1 MGKGAVRS
9 RSAVSRRRSDVPLN
23 QIVRAGAQTAF
34 GDMFVEVA
42 VPEQFLNREASRQFA

>member
-23 QIVRAGAQTAF
+23 QIVRAGAQIAP
-34 GDMFVEVA
+34 GDMIVEVA
-42 VPEQFLNREASRQFA
+42 LAEQFLNGEAGRQFA